1 MAKKSKVKLS
11 PAAVIKKLLET
22 EKIVIG
28 ADRVEKL
35 MRQGRISK
43 VFVTLNC
50 KESVRG
56 DIESYAR
63 ISKAEFVQLDI
74 ENDELGVAC
83 KKPFSISVI
92 GVVKK

>member
-1 MAKKSKVKLS
+1 MAKKIKVS
-11 PAAVIKKLLET
+11 PAAEIKKLLET

-35 MRQGRISK
+35 LRQGKISK

-50 KESVRG
+50 KESIRD

-63 ISKAEFVQLDI
+63 ISKTEFVQLEI
-74 ENDELGVAC
+74 ENDEMGIAC
-83 KKPFSISVI
+83 KKPFSISVV